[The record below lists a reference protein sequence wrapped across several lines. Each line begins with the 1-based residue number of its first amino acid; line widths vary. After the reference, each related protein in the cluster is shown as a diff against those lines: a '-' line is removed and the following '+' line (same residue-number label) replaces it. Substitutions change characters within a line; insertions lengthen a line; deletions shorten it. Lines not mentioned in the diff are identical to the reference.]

1 MIKINSRLA
10 RKVMVAGTFLATA
23 AIPAMAF
30 AQDAAATAGGK
41 STMDPKVAMT
51 RAIAAAVVM
60 CIAAMSAGYAQG
72 KIGSAAAGTMAE
84 RPEAGTMLMVITA
97 LTEIIVLMGFV
108 IAFMI
113 NSNVS

>member
-30 AQDAAATAGGK
+30 AQDAVATAGK
-41 STMDPKVAMT
+41 MDPKVAMT
-51 RAIAAAVVM
+51 RAIAAGATM

-113 NSNVS
+113 NSNAT

>member
-1 MIKINSRLA
+1 
-10 RKVMVAGTFLATA
+10 
-23 AIPAMAF
+23 MAF
-30 AQDAAATAGGK
+30 AQDAVVTGK
-41 STMDPKVAMT
+41 MDPKVAMT
-51 RAIAAAVVM
+51 RAIAAGATM

-113 NSNVS
+113 NSNAT